1 MRNKTFISS
10 MVGIAAAV
18 AVAGSANAAIVNGPS
33 LYSNCNTFDPT
44 SSTTVTFDLFN
55 QNSGFGP
62 TGAYYNETWGTDAT
76 FYFGMV
82 ITGLTTAYPNNANVS
97 SVQYSF
103 DAGATYSAYTLGN
116 VNASDFT
123 GSYGSEV
130 NVGSPNQLSKIRDF
144 RIQVTLASG
153 SNYTLGTGV
162 DGTGGSNVQLR
173 MVLDGSNY
181 GGSAISTGTRAV
193 PAPGALAL
201 LGVAG
206 IIGARRRR
214 A

>member
-33 LYSNCNTFDPT
+33 LYSNCKTFDPT

-62 TGAYYNETWGTDAT
+62 TGDYYNVTWGTGAE

-82 ITGLTTAYPNNANVS
+82 ITGLTGASAYPANANVS

-103 DAGATYSAYTLGN
+103 DAGATYSAYTLGT
-116 VNASDFT
+116 VNASSFT
-123 GSYGSEV
+123 GSYGSTV
-130 NVGSPNQLSKIRDF
+130 NVSPTQQLSKIRDF

-162 DGTGGSNVQLR
+162 DGIGGSNVQLR
-173 MVLDGSNY
+173 MVLDGNY
-181 GGSAISTGTRAV
+181 SGSAISTGTRAV
-193 PAPGALAL
+193 PAPGAFAL

-206 IIGARRRR
+206 LVGTRRRR
-214 A
+214 